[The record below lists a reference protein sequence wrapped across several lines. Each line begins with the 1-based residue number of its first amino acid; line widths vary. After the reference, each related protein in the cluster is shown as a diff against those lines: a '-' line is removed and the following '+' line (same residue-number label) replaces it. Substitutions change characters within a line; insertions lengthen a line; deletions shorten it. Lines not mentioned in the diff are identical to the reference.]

1 MTDDSIPID
10 NFAAKAEGDYGRVRR
25 RAWFR
30 DVVARLAGRSNQLLS
45 YEAVKRSLKL
55 GGPIYRGVKTVPV
68 AQIVGSVDR
77 YRDFDDVFLPK
88 QDSTAH
94 RWKSVARAFYSDVD
108 LPPVRLYKVGDA
120 YFVVDGHH
128 RVSVAREQGIEFI
141 DAEVQEVV
149 SRVPISAGLTAEDL
163 KILHEYRRFLERT
176 RLDEIRPG
184 QHIRFTVAGGYQ
196 QIIEHIATH
205 RHYMQLEQQ
214 RDVSDGEAVAD
225 WYDHVYL
232 PVIEVIRANHVLD
245 DFPGRTE
252 SDLYL
257 WIVEHLYFLREA
269 EQGTSIEQAAED
281 YADQYSEK
289 SIKRLVRG
297 FSQAFGDNHQ
307 IPLEVV
313 KAEQARERFLAE
325 THLAELRPDQNIL
338 CTSDLDYQQL
348 RDHIRKHRYYM
359 GLDLQRDVSEEE
371 AVGHWYDTV
380 YQPIVGAIREHD
392 LRTEFP
398 GKTETELY
406 LSIVKYLDQLRRA
419 EGDVSVEEAAV
430 DYAAQFKQHPIKKIL
445 GDLLAAI
452 VGVPPAVGV
461 SPTVGGESAQTRS
474 DELIPS
480 AAPSAADQNTMTES

>member
-1 MTDDSIPID
+1 VTDENSVTDA
-10 NFAAKAEGDYGRVRR
+10 FASRAEGDYGRVRR
-25 RAWFR
+25 RAWWR
-30 DVVARLAGRSNQLLS
+30 DAVARLAGRQNQLLS

-88 QDSTAH
+88 QDSTAN
-94 RWKSVARAFYSDVD
+94 RWKSIARAFYSDVD

-120 YFVVDGHH
+120 YFVMDGHH
-128 RVSVAREQGIEFI
+128 RVSVAREQGIDFI

-149 SRVPISAGLTAEDL
+149 SRVPVSADLKAEDL

-205 RHYMQLEQQ
+205 RHYMQVEQQ
-214 RDVSDGEAVAD
+214 REVSDAEAVAD
-225 WYDHVYL
+225 WYDQVYL
-232 PVIEVIRANHVLD
+232 PIIEVIRANHVLAE
-245 DFPGRTE
+245 FPGRTE
-252 SDLYL
+252 ADLYL
-257 WIVEHLYFLREA
+257 WIVEHLYFLREVA
-269 EQGTSIEQAAED
+269 EDTSIEEAAED

-297 FSQAFGDNHQ
+297 FSQAFADNGAV
-307 IPLEVV
+307 PLEVV
-313 KAEQARERFLAE
+313 KAEQAREKFLAE
-325 THLAELRPDQNIL
+325 TRLAELRPDQNIL

-348 RDHIRKHRYYM
+348 RDHIKKHRYFM
-359 GLDLQRDVSEEE
+359 GLDLKRDVSEAE
-371 AVGHWYDTV
+371 AVAHWYDTV
-380 YQPIVGAIREHD
+380 YQPIITAVREND
-392 LRTEFP
+392 LRSEFP

-406 LSIVKYLDQLRRA
+406 LSIVKYLDQQRKA
-419 EGDVSVEEAAV
+419 DDEITVEDAAV

-445 GDLLAAI
+445 GGLLAAL
-452 VGVPPAVGV
+452 VGAPPAA
-461 SPTVGGESAQTRS
+461 GGEPAPTRS
-474 DELIPS
+474 DRPPPTIDPNS
-480 AAPSAADQNTMTES
+480 APLP

>member
-1 MTDDSIPID
+1 MTDEFNHSDP
-10 NFAAKAEGDYGRVRR
+10 NAARAEGDYGRVRR
-25 RAWFR
+25 RAWWR
-30 DVVARLAGRSNQLLS
+30 DVVARLAGRQNQLLS
-45 YEAVKRSLKL
+45 YDAVKRSLKL

-88 QDSTAH
+88 QDSTAN
-94 RWKSVARAFYSDVD
+94 RWKSIARAFYSDVD

-128 RVSVAREQGIEFI
+128 RISVAREQGIDFI

-149 SRVPISAGLTAEDL
+149 SRVPIRADLKAEDL

-205 RHYMQLEQQ
+205 RYYMQVEQQ
-214 RDVSDGEAVAD
+214 REVSDAEAVAD
-225 WYDHVYL
+225 WYDQVYL
-232 PVIEVIRANHVLD
+232 PIIEVIRANSVLD

-252 SDLYL
+252 ADLYL
-257 WIVEHLYFLREA
+257 WIVEHLYFLRQEA
-269 EQGTSIEQAAED
+269 EDTSIEQAAED

-297 FSQAFGDNHQ
+297 LSQAFGDNHEV
-307 IPLEVV
+307 PLEVV
-313 KAEQARERFLAE
+313 KAEQAREKFLVE

-338 CTSDLDYQQL
+338 CTSDLDYDKL
-348 RDHIRKHRYYM
+348 RDHIKKHRYFM
-359 GLDLQRDVSEEE
+359 GLDLKRDVTEEE
-371 AVGHWYDTV
+371 AVAHWYDTV
-380 YQPIVGAIREHD
+380 YLPIVTAIREND
-392 LRTEFP
+392 LRSEFP

-406 LSIVKYLDQLRRA
+406 LSIVKYLDQQRQA
-419 EGDVSVEEAAV
+419 EGDITVEVAAI

-445 GDLLAAI
+445 GGLLAAI
-452 VGVPPAVGV
+452 VG
-461 SPTVGGESAQTRS
+461 GESAPTRS
-474 DELIPS
+474 DAAHS
-480 AAPSAADQNTMTES
+480 AVAPLASNTDQNLNAES

>member
-1 MTDDSIPID
+1 VPDEISRSGDVT
-10 NFAAKAEGDYGRVRR
+10 AKAEGDYGRVRR

-88 QDSTAH
+88 QDSTAN
-94 RWKSVARAFYSDVD
+94 RWKSIARAFYSDVD

-120 YFVVDGHH
+120 YFVMDGHH

-141 DAEVQEVV
+141 DAEVQEVI
-149 SRVPISAGLTAEDL
+149 SRVPVSADLKAEDL
-163 KILHEYRRFLERT
+163 MILHEYRRFLERSK
-176 RLDEIRPG
+176 LDEIRPG

-196 QIIEHIATH
+196 QIIEHIAMH

-214 RDVSDGEAVAD
+214 RDVSDAAAVAD

-232 PVIEVIRANHVLD
+232 PLVEVIRANNVLD
-245 DFPGRTE
+245 DFPDRTE

-257 WIVEHLYFLREA
+257 WIVEHLYFLRET
-269 EQGTSIEQAAED
+269 EQDTSIEEAAED

-289 SIKRLVRG
+289 SVKRLVRG
-297 FSQAFGDNHQ
+297 LTQAFADNNE
-307 IPLEVV
+307 IPLEII
-313 KAEQARERFLAE
+313 KAEQARGQFLAE
-325 THLAELRPDQNIL
+325 TRLAELRPDQNIL
-338 CTSDLDYQQL
+338 CTSDLDYRQL
-348 RDHIRKHRYYM
+348 SDHIKKHRYYM
-359 GLDLQRDVSEEE
+359 GLDLKRDVSDEE
-371 AVGHWYDTV
+371 AVTHWYDDV
-380 YQPIVGAIREHD
+380 YLPIVTAIREHD
-392 LRTEFP
+392 LRVEFP

-406 LSIVKYLDQLRRA
+406 LSIVKYLDQQRKA
-419 EGDVSVEEAAV
+419 EGDVSAEDAAI

-445 GDLLAAI
+445 GGLLSVI
-452 VGVPPAVGV
+452 VGGEAAPHRSDEPAPTADSAAVPPAG
-461 SPTVGGESAQTRS
+461 S
-474 DELIPS
+474 
-480 AAPSAADQNTMTES
+480 

>member
-1 MTDDSIPID
+1 VTDETGRTD
-10 NFAAKAEGDYGRVRR
+10 NFTAKAEGDYGRVRR

-30 DVVARLAGRSNQLLS
+30 DVVAKLASRPNQLLS
-45 YEAVKRSLKL
+45 YEAVRQSLKL

-94 RWKSVARAFYSDVD
+94 RWKSIARAFYSEVG

-141 DAEVQEVV
+141 DAEVQEVI
-149 SRVPISAGLTAEDL
+149 SRVPVSADLKAEDL

-176 RLDEIRPG
+176 KLDEIRPA

-214 RDVSDGEAVAD
+214 REASDAEAVAD
-225 WYDHVYL
+225 WYDQVYL
-232 PVIEVIRANHVLD
+232 PIVEVIRANNVLD

-257 WIVEHLYFLREA
+257 WIVEHLYFLRET
-269 EQGTSIEQAAED
+269 EENTSIEQAAED

-289 SIKRLVRG
+289 SIKRLMRG
-297 FSQAFGDNHQ
+297 FTQAFANNGEL
-307 IPLEVV
+307 PLEVV
-313 KAEQARERFLAE
+313 KAEQAREQFLTE

-338 CTSDLDYQQL
+338 CTSDLDYPKL
-348 RDHIRKHRYYM
+348 RSHIQKHRYYM

-371 AVGHWYDTV
+371 AVTHWYDTV
-380 YQPIVGAIREHD
+380 YLPIVTAIREHD
-392 LRTEFP
+392 LRSEFP
-398 GKTETELY
+398 DKTETELY
-406 LSIVKYLDQLRRA
+406 LSIVKYLDHLRRV

-430 DYAAQFKQHPIKKIL
+430 DYAAQFRQHPIKKIL
-445 GDLLAAI
+445 GGLLSAI
-452 VGVPPAVGV
+452 VGVPP
-461 SPTVGGESAQTRS
+461 TVGGESVPTRS
-474 DELIPS
+474 DTPVPAAAS
-480 AAPSAADQNTMTES
+480 ASADQNPNAGS

>member
-1 MTDDSIPID
+1 MSDEIT
-10 NFAAKAEGDYGRVRR
+10 ARAEGDYGRVRR
-25 RAWFR
+25 RAWWR
-30 DVVARLAGRSNQLLS
+30 DVVARLSGRQNQLLS

-88 QDSTAH
+88 QDSTAG
-94 RWKSVARAFYSDVD
+94 RWKSIARAFYSDVD

-120 YFVVDGHH
+120 YFVMDGHH
-128 RVSVAREQGIEFI
+128 RVSVAREQGIDFI

-149 SRVPISAGLTAEDL
+149 SRVPVSADLKAEDL

-214 RDVSDGEAVAD
+214 RDVSDAEAVAD
-225 WYDHVYL
+225 WYDQVYL
-232 PVIEVIRANHVLD
+232 PIVEVIRANKVLD

-257 WIVEHLYFLREA
+257 WIVEHLYFLREI
-269 EQGTSIEQAAED
+269 EKDTSIEKAAED

-297 FSQAFGDNHQ
+297 FSQAFGDGQ
-307 IPLEVV
+307 EIPLEVV
-313 KAEQARERFLAE
+313 KAEQARAKFLAE
-325 THLAELRPDQNIL
+325 TRLAELRPDQNIL
-338 CTSDLDYQQL
+338 CTSDLDYQKL
-348 RDHIRKHRYYM
+348 RDHIKKHRYYM
-359 GLDLQRDVSEEE
+359 GLDLQHDVSEEE
-371 AVGHWYDTV
+371 AVIHWYDTV
-380 YQPIVGAIREHD
+380 YLPIITAIREHE
-392 LRTEFP
+392 LRSEFP
-398 GKTETELY
+398 GQTETELY
-406 LSIVKYLDQLRRA
+406 LSIVKYLDQQRQA
-419 EGDVSVEEAAV
+419 EGDLTAEDAAI

-445 GDLLAAI
+445 GGLLAAI
-452 VGVPPAVGV
+452 VGGDSTPIRSEVPAPAATTNV
-461 SPTVGGESAQTRS
+461 
-474 DELIPS
+474 
-480 AAPSAADQNTMTES
+480 DQNPDEG

>member
-1 MTDDSIPID
+1 MSIPINLSSGRTIMTDEINPID
-10 NFAAKAEGDYGRVRR
+10 NFAARADGDYGRVRR
-25 RAWFR
+25 KAWFR

-45 YEAVKRSLKL
+45 YEQVKQSLHL

-88 QDSTAH
+88 QGSTAH
-94 RWKSVARAFYSDVD
+94 RWKSIARAFYSDVD
-108 LPPVRLYKVGDA
+108 LPPVRLYKVGGA

-141 DAEVQEVV
+141 DAEVQEVI
-149 SRVPISAGLTAEDL
+149 SRVPISADLKAEDL

-205 RHYMQLEQQ
+205 RHYMQLERQ
-214 RDVSDGEAVAD
+214 REVSDAEAVAD
-225 WYDHVYL
+225 WYDQVYW
-232 PVIEVIRANHVLD
+232 PIIEVIRANNVLN

-257 WIVEHLYFLREA
+257 WIVEHLYFLRET
-269 EQGTSIEQAAED
+269 ESDISIEAAAED

-297 FSQAFGDNHQ
+297 FTQAFADSHE

-313 KAEQARERFLAE
+313 KAEQAHEKFLAE
-325 THLAELRPDQNIL
+325 TR
-338 CTSDLDYQQL
+338 
-348 RDHIRKHRYYM
+348 
-359 GLDLQRDVSEEE
+359 
-371 AVGHWYDTV
+371 
-380 YQPIVGAIREHD
+380 
-392 LRTEFP
+392 
-398 GKTETELY
+398 
-406 LSIVKYLDQLRRA
+406 
-419 EGDVSVEEAAV
+419 
-430 DYAAQFKQHPIKKIL
+430 
-445 GDLLAAI
+445 
-452 VGVPPAVGV
+452 
-461 SPTVGGESAQTRS
+461 
-474 DELIPS
+474 
-480 AAPSAADQNTMTES
+480 